1 MGDGPTLADLGEWE
15 LIRRLADFAPH
26 GQFNDDAALVSPD
39 PGQGP
44 GQPPGPLVLTT
55 DVLVEGVHFSPRT
68 TPPRDVGWRA
78 AATNLSDLAAMGCSS
93 AIGLLVGLVVP
104 ASTPWSWVEAVYEGL
119 VEALHPHGGELL
131 GGDCSSGRQ
140 RMLAITAIGR
150 LSDTRG
156 GAILRGAGRPGDLIV
171 CTGPHGLSRLGL
183 ALLQEDESDVSIAWK
198 GPAGGSPPSLE
209 LHQRAVRAHQRPQ
222 PRFDAVRG
230 LMESR
235 PASLEWRVAGCDS
248 SDGLVAALSAIT
260 SASGCGGV
268 LDRDR
273 LPIDAEMAGMAI
285 AETWCLTGGEDFELV
300 LALDPG
306 WAQPFLHALPG
317 ASCIGELVPAGADPP
332 LRWKHNGAPLDG
344 LGRGY
349 QHFRGG
355 G

>member
-15 LIRRLADFAPH
+15 LIRRLADFAPQ

-39 PGQGP
+39 HGH
-44 GQPPGPLVLTT
+44 GQPPGSLVLTT

-68 TPPRDVGWRA
+68 TSPKDVGWRA

-104 ASTPWSWVEAVYEGL
+104 GSTPWAWVEAVYEGL

-131 GGDCSSGRQ
+131 GGDCSSGLQ
-140 RMLAITAIGR
+140 RMLAITAMGR

-156 GAILRGAGRPGDLIV
+156 GPILRGAGRPGDLIV
-171 CTGPHGLSRLGL
+171 STGPHGLSRLGL
-183 ALLQEDESDVSIAWK
+183 ALLQENASDVSFAWT
-198 GPAGGSPPSLE
+198 GQGGGSPPSLE
-209 LHQRAVRAHQRPQ
+209 LRQRAVRAHQRPQ
-222 PRFDAVRG
+222 PRFDAVRA

-235 PASLEWRVAGCDS
+235 PPGLDWRVAGCDS
-248 SDGLVAALSAIT
+248 SDGLVAALSDIT

-273 LPIDAEMAGMAI
+273 LPIEAEMAGMAT

-300 LALDPG
+300 LTLDPG
-306 WAQPFLHALPG
+306 WAQVFLDALPG
-317 ASCIGELVPAGADPP
+317 AGRIGELVAAGADPP
-332 LRWKHNGAPLDG
+332 LRWKHNGAPLAG

-349 QHFRGG
+349 QHFRQG
-355 G
+355 